1 MPGMTKKSTKAA
13 PKAAPKATPKAAPA
27 PVAAAAPAERNKL
40 AKTQLTDLIAEKSGL
55 TRKQSSEMLDATLD
69 IILDALKSGKAVGL
83 PGLGTLSVKETAA
96 RTGVRPGTTEKIEIP
111 AGKKVAFKVAV
122 ALKEAL

>member
-1 MPGMTKKSTKAA
+1 MTKKSTKAA

-27 PVAAAAPAERNKL
+27 PVAAAPAERNKL

-55 TRKQSSEMLDATLD
+55 TRKQSSEMFDATVE
-69 IILDALKSGKAVGL
+69 IILDALKEGKSVGL

-96 RTGVRPGTTEKIEIP
+96 RTGVRPGTSEKIQIP
-111 AGKKVAFKVAV
+111 AGKKVAFKVAGM
-122 ALKEAL
+122 LKEAL